1 MDKPPPGRHGPP
13 RSGKLGHRLQNA
25 TLLAGAAMAAAFPMF
40 LYQYWHL
47 TALIRPRLPAAEVL
61 NNLALKQSVVV
72 FFIAFLCA
80 LVGFLYSERLRLPGL
95 GAWRGLRRWLPLGL
109 GLGLVLTPLSYLG
122 LDRALHALIPEVFPN
137 PWYWA
142 LADMLGEALTQEVI
156 ARFGLF
162 TIGLYF
168 LDRWGRQGYPWPVM
182 GLISLLGAVGTFL
195 FLRKFGLLARLG
207 PAEAGLALGGAF
219 AMQWLYCHVYLR
231 FGLLASLSLNFGLS
245 VKYLLYALLL

>member
-1 MDKPPPGRHGPP
+1 MMEHSYPPPQAT
-13 RSGKLGHRLQNA
+13 LGQHLRDA
-25 TLLAGAAMAAAFPMF
+25 VLLAGAAMAAAFPMF

-47 TALIRPRLPAAEVL
+47 TGLIRPRLPAPEIL

-80 LVGFLYSERLRLPGL
+80 LVGFLYSRRLGLPGF
-95 GAWRGLRRWLPLGL
+95 GAWRQLRTWLPLGL
-109 GLGLVLTPLSYLG
+109 GVGVVLTPVFYLAM
-122 LDRALHALIPEVFPN
+122 DRQLYALMPQLFPA
-137 PWYWA
+137 PWPWA

-168 LDRWGRQGYPWPVM
+168 LDRWGYHGYPWPVM
-182 GLISLLGAVGTFL
+182 ALIGVLGAVGTFL
-195 FLRKFGLLARLG
+195 FMRKFGLFAHIG
-207 PAEAGLALGGAF
+207 PAQVLLAVGCVF
-219 AMQWLYCHVYLR
+219 IMQWLYCHVYLR
-231 FGLLASLSLNFGLS
+231 FGLLAALSVNLGLS